1 MRRSILMAGIAAIA
15 VSHPAFAQPQRVE
28 TVVVTATALGQ
39 SGNDTAMPVTIL
51 SGEELVYRRQGTLG
65 ETLAGLPGINFD
77 NFGGG
82 SSRPVIRGQTAPRI
96 RVLSDGSSLDDAST
110 VSPDHAIST
119 EPLLLRGIE
128 VLHGP
133 ATLLYG
139 GGAIGGAVNLLD
151 EKVPTIMPENTISG
165 AIEVIA
171 TIATP

>member
-1 MRRSILMAGIAAIA
+1 MTGSTWTGTVHDWKADPSQYAAI
-15 VSHPAFAQPQRVE
+15 H
-28 TVVVTATALGQ
+28 
-39 SGNDTAMPVTIL
+39 
-51 SGEELVYRRQGTLG
+51 
-65 ETLAGLPGINFD
+65 FD

-110 VSPDHAIST
+110 VSPDHAIAT

-171 TIATP
+171 TIAAP